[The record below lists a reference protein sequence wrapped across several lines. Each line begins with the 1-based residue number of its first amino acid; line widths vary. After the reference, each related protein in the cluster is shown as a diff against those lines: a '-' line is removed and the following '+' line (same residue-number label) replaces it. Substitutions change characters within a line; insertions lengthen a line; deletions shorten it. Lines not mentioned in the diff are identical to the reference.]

1 MYRKTQTEMIQ
12 RLSDNAFIPTDSA
25 NSDYQEYL
33 KWLEA
38 GNQPEPYIEP
48 PKPIPSTVTMRQARI
63 ALHRAGV
70 LSMIEAALQ
79 GNVEAQIEWE
89 YATTVDRNSALVAE
103 LASSLGLTPEALDAL
118 FDQASQI

>member
-1 MYRKTQTEMIQ
+1 MYKLTNTNFIV
-12 RLSDNAFIPTDSA
+12 RLSDNAFIPATPA

-79 GNVEAQIEWE
+79 DNVEAQIEWE
-89 YATTVDRNSALVAE
+89 YATTVDRNSALVTE